1 MLSSAVNRCKEI
13 IRKDETLSSFEVTT
27 ITGDLDRT
35 VISNLGDAPIAV
47 DKRESR
53 MITLAEC

>member
-13 IRKDETLSSFEVTT
+13 IREDETLSSFEVTT